1 MSPEFILVVQFS
13 VPVYGY
19 EASSSLVLGTLLQVK
34 VMADNDFKQAGHG
47 QGECA

>member
-13 VPVYGY
+13 VAVYGY
-19 EASSSLVLGTLLQVK
+19 EASSSLVLGALQVT
-34 VMADNDFKQAGHG
+34 VMADNNVEQVGHG